1 MKRVIFRKLVAPMLL
16 LAVMWKT
23 NGPSCAAC
31 LPARYLPVTN
41 NLTFRPT
48 AKQNL
53 LPSAS
58 ELLPESINNVTL
70 LFLFVTCSSS
80 PSGGGGRKLDTRMR
94 H

>member
-1 MKRVIFRKLVAPMLL
+1 MKRAIFLKLVAPMLL

-31 LPARYLPVTN
+31 LPANYLPVTN

-53 LPSAS
+53 PSAS
-58 ELLPESINNVTL
+58 ELLPESINNVTP
-70 LFLFVTCSSS
+70 FFFVTSSSS
-80 PSGGGGRKLDTRMR
+80 PSGGGGRKLDTQMR